1 MASKDNCWKADLPA
15 ISATLVSLAKQAGD
29 MITSAKPIS
38 ADTGTKKVGWHHIST
53 CNTVLCRSLLT
64 RAQELR

>member
-1 MASKDNCWKADLPA
+1 MTEMPTTHTTPHNMASKDKCWKADLPA

-38 ADTGTKKVGWHHIST
+38 SDSGTKKVG
-53 CNTVLCRSLLT
+53 
-64 RAQELR
+64 

>member
-1 MASKDNCWKADLPA
+1 MAPKDKCWKADLPS

-38 ADTGTKKVGWHHIST
+38 SDTGTKKVGII
-53 CNTVLCRSLLT
+53 
-64 RAQELR
+64 A